1 MTPIRVAIGGMPSPL
16 LRDILA
22 HITDHQ
28 PDMELVPAGDASS
41 AAGRRLTRDTVD
53 VVVSGVG
60 PSELP
65 EACVELF
72 AEPNPPVFVGLA
84 NVGRDAAVCV
94 ANAGSAQL
102 VAMIRSAVR
111 GVRER

>member
-28 PDMELVPAGDASS
+28 PDMEVVPIGETSGAPE
-41 AAGRRLTRDTVD
+41 RFTRDTVD

-60 PSELP
+60 PRELP

-72 AEPNPPVFVGLA
+72 AAPNPPVFVGLA

>member
-1 MTPIRVAIGGMPSPL
+1 MQSPL

-22 HITDHQ
+22 HITEHE
-28 PDMELVPAGDASS
+28 PDMELVPIGEPSI
-41 AAGRRLTRDTVD
+41 GPWLLTRQLVD
-53 VVVSGVG
+53 VVVSDVRAD
-60 PSELP
+60 ELAA
-65 EACVELF
+65 ACAELF
-72 AEPNPPVFVGLA
+72 AAANPPVFVGLA

-94 ANAGSAQL
+94 ANAGPAQL